1 MIHADGLDQ
10 LTADLAAASRMV
22 QVRAPLVLEEAGR
35 RVRDDAR
42 RLAPRRMLPHYA
54 ATITSETRW
63 TGGAAEAEIGPEKGG
78 QGSLGH
84 ILEYGTAKTPPR
96 AHLGPALDLEGPR
109 LERAISDLAE
119 RAL

>member
-1 MIHADGLDQ
+1 MIDIEGLNE
-10 LTADLAAASRMV
+10 LEASLAAAPRQV
-22 QVRAPLVLEEAGR
+22 QMRTPLVLSDAAT

-42 RLAPRRMLPHYA
+42 RLAPKRMLPHYA
-54 ATITSETRW
+54 ETITSETRW

-84 ILEYGTAKTPPR
+84 ILEYGTAKTPPH

-109 LERAISDLAE
+109 FAE
-119 RAL
+119 DMGRLGGDVL

>member
-1 MIHADGLDQ
+1 MIDIEGLNEFEA
-10 LTADLAAASRMV
+10 TLAAAPRQV
-22 QVRAPLVLEEAGR
+22 QMRTPLVLSDAAT

-54 ATITSETRW
+54 ETITHELAWAGT
-63 TGGAAEAEIGPEKGG
+63 TLEAEIGPEKGG

-84 ILEYGTAKTPPR
+84 ILEHGTAKTPPH

-109 LERAISDLAE
+109 FAE
-119 RAL
+119 DMGRLGGDVL

>member
-1 MIHADGLDQ
+1 MIEIDGLNE
-10 LTADLAAASRMV
+10 LAATLAAAPRHV
-22 QVRAPLVLEEAGR
+22 QTRTPKVLDDSAT

-54 ATITSETRW
+54 ETITHELRW
-63 TGGAAEAEIGPEKGG
+63 AGTTLEAEIGPEKGG

-84 ILEYGTAKTPPR
+84 ILEEGTARTPPH

-109 LERAISDLAE
+109 FAE
-119 RAL
+119 DIARLGGEVL

>member
-1 MIHADGLDQ
+1 MIDVDGLHELEAD
-10 LTADLAAASRMV
+10 LTAAPRKVQMLTPKVLDGAAT
-22 QVRAPLVLEEAGR
+22 
-35 RVRDDAR
+35 RVRNDAR

-54 ATITSETRW
+54 GTITHELRW
-63 TGGAAEAEIGPEKGG
+63 SGTTLEAEIGPEKGG

-109 LERAISDLAE
+109 FAE
-119 RAL
+119 DMGRLGGEVL